1 MWVTNF
7 TNRSA
12 VALRMVTS
20 LLFPRKRNINTALD
34 AGGRRARVSAGWE
47 MKMPFGADDDARRA
61 RDAMDLSL
69 AGAGGGGRGRWASR
83 RAGEARPCAALGCGG
98 N

>member
-20 LLFPRKRNINTALD
+20 LLFPRKQNINTALD
-34 AGGRRARVSAGWE
+34 AGGRRARVNAGWK
-47 MKMPFGADDDARRA
+47 MKTPFG
-61 RDAMDLSL
+61 RDAYGMDLSP
-69 AGAGGGGRGRWASR
+69 GGSRGRSGR
-83 RAGEARPCAALGCGG
+83 RQRVVDVTLHW
-98 N
+98 